1 MGKFILLTSILIV
14 IASVR
19 SAMQSGPTNNNTIF
33 LAVIAVVV
41 GLYGWFFE
49 RLKKVR
55 WLTLTIA
62 AMIISIIGFSSFLA
76 AYGRQ
81 STADYTED
89 AILILGAGI
98 LRGEPRPSLQMRL
111 DQALIYHSR
120 NPSAMIIVTGGLG
133 YGQVISEAES
143 MANYLVSHGIS
154 REQIILEDMAH
165 STYTTMS
172 FSREVIDAY
181 FEIPPRVVIITSN
194 FHMFR
199 SARFARMHGID
210 AARYPASTP
219 LVGMPFYYVREV
231 AAVIKMWVIGR

>member
-1 MGKFILLTSILIV
+1 MGKFILFTGFLIV
-14 IASVR
+14 IAAIR

-33 LAVIAVVV
+33 LACIAVVV

-49 RLKKVR
+49 RFKKMR
-55 WLTLTIA
+55 WLTITIA
-62 AMIISIIGFSSFLA
+62 AMIISVLSFSAFLA
-76 AYGRQ
+76 AYGRR
-81 STADYTED
+81 STVDYTED

-111 DQALIYHSR
+111 DQARIYHSR

-143 MANYLVSHGIS
+143 MANYLISHGIPAG
-154 REQIILEDMAH
+154 QIILEDMAH
-165 STYTTMS
+165 STYTNMS
-172 FSREVIDAY
+172 FSRDVIDAH
-181 FEIPPRVVIITSN
+181 FETPPKVAIVTSN

-199 SARFARMHGID
+199 SVRFARMHGID
-210 AARYPASTP
+210 AAVYSASTP

-231 AAVIKMWVIGR
+231 AAVIKMWIIGR